1 MDLQN
6 YHDWIIERQRLLER
20 IKELEAENTKLKKRL
35 GEDVTSVVHEPTAM
49 QKLSAQEKVELFRSL
64 FKGLWEWSLVIS
76 LLYHCRVTLGRMA
89 IAFL

>member
-20 IKELEAENTKLKKRL
+20 IKELETENTELKKQL

-64 FKGLWEWSLVIS
+64 FKGLWE
-76 LLYHCRVTLGRMA
+76 
-89 IAFL
+89 

>member
-6 YHDWIIERQRLLER
+6 YHDWIAERQRLLER
-20 IKELEAENTKLKKRL
+20 INELETENAELKKRL
-35 GEDVTSVVHEPTAM
+35 GKDVVPVVHEPTAM

-76 LLYHCRVTLGRMA
+76 LLSHCRVTLGRMA